1 MEPLTFKQQ
10 IQVYAD
16 SQVLVMTHGAA
27 LINILFM
34 PKVGDSAVVQHAWTS
49 RCPDVYVFICHQRML
64 HKGKRP
70 CSQPSHVHRVSFL
83 SHDQSQI

>member
-34 PKVGDSAVVQHAWTS
+34 PKVSDAA
-49 RCPDVYVFICHQRML
+49 RL
-64 HKGKRP
+64 
-70 CSQPSHVHRVSFL
+70 SFL
-83 SHDQSQI
+83 PCMS

>member
-10 IQVYAD
+10 IQVYAH

-34 PKVGDSAVVQHAWTS
+34 PKVWLSSGAACLDFLLPCCV
-49 RCPDVYVFICHQRML
+49 CL
-64 HKGKRP
+64 HVASTYLSKWQ
-70 CSQPSHVHRVSFL
+70 SPSTLFAE
-83 SHDQSQI
+83 